1 MDNLLLAAQRSEDLF
16 GNAGSQRE
24 SLGAFVVNMV
34 KQEGVGSLWKG
45 FTNNFA
51 RIGSL
56 LSSLPLLLC
65 CLLCLDL
72 FPHA

>member
-1 MDNLLLAAQRSEDLF
+1 MTTGSFLLECTYARGSEIFF
-16 GNAGSQRE
+16 GNAGSQQE

-51 RIGSL
+51 RIGPL
-56 LSSLPLLLC
+56 LSSLLLLR
-65 CLLCLDL
+65 
-72 FPHA
+72 F